1 MSDSTKRRRL
11 LDELDEI
18 STIIESNSSQ
28 QLELSDENIISTTC
42 SISSAD
48 LMNNSISTT
57 TVTVQCPEPV
67 VNYVHQQEEQI
78 VSHCKY
84 LYIIFYNIIHYTHR

>member
-11 LDELDEI
+11 MDELDEI
-18 STIIESNSSQ
+18 GTIVESNALH
-28 QLELSDENIISTTC
+28 QLELSDEIIISTP

-57 TVTVQCPEPV
+57 TVTVQCPEAV
-67 VNYVHQQEEQI
+67 VNYVHQQEEYI
-78 VSHCKY
+78 VSHRKY
-84 LYIIFYNIIHYTHR
+84 LAIYIIL